1 MDDLELS
8 TEKGSRLRV
17 PTQRALQIVLGLFW
31 ILDAALQFQP
41 FMFGHEFANTFIL
54 ANAQGQPQPFGYLI
68 THVGNFI
75 APDSTVWNVFF
86 SLIQLVI
93 GVGLLARRTVRP
105 ALVISFFW
113 VLGVWF
119 FGEGLGMVFT
129 GTATA
134 LTGAPGSVL
143 IYGLIGLM
151 AWPRRAIEATD
162 SNSDHNE
169 STTSRSASLRRPPAR
184 GSAGVAPP
192 SWCGAVTG
200 SWPPCCSSSPTTGR
214 KPRWPAPSPAW
225 RRATRVSTT
234 TFSTTWAI
242 ISTRSGP
249 QAAWTMAAVSLIIGF
264 GPLVARRPQLFLW
277 AGIVASIAMWV
288 FGQGWLG
295 GVFSGSG
302 TDPNTGPLVVFLGL
316 AMIPAVLPSPAAWRS
331 PFRAL
336 AHWNPVVGWGG
347 VVALGAALA
356 ISGSYPVAAQE
367 TPSMAMS
374 GMTHMGGSAGAGA
387 SGSVGTNSCSS
398 GNAGIARTGLNLN
411 NTPFMVMSGN
421 LGMDMNGSDA
431 SAAAGINSTKAN
443 WSYTGPALPNALAQ
457 ELLRDGSNGADQ
469 LKMAATG
476 CAKSPTNS
484 EEINAVQYVQ
494 STSENVAQFNQPIA
508 ALAAGYQLVSPAN
521 YPVTYFI
528 NPTIVAAN
536 AAAKRTLSPTHIDG
550 LVYAKTLTGSEV
562 LVAAMYLL
570 PSTVTSGAQ
579 AVRRTGAVA
588 QPDRR
593 LRTDGRRF
601 GAGHHRHHSVYRRQR
616 ATEHARHDPGV
627 AGAGRRWTIGHSATR
642 HSDRRSSHHAELGD
656 CSRELSSARRRWRP
670 LRPAPRG

>member
-1 MDDLELS
+1 MDDLETS

-17 PTQRALQIVLGLFW
+17 GTQRTLQIVLGLFW
-31 ILDAALQFQP
+31 LLDAALQFQP

-93 GVGLLARRTVRP
+93 GLGLLARRTVRP

-151 AWPRRAIEATD
+151 AWPRRADQPTD
-162 SNSDHNE
+162 ASGHDNE
-169 STTSRSASLRRPPAR
+169 SVGIASSAAGQGIGGSRTPLMGWSGYWFLAAVLFVLPDNRTQTSVASAITGMAS
-184 GSAGVAPP
+184 GNP
-192 SWCGAVTG
+192 SFYDHLLNNV
-200 SWPPCCSSSPTTGR
+200 GR
-214 KPRWPAPSPAW
+214 QLNS
-225 RRATRVSTT
+225 V
-234 TFSTTWAI
+234 
-242 ISTRSGP
+242 GP
-249 QAAWTMAAVSLIIGF
+249 QAAWTMAAISLIIGF
-264 GPLVARRPQLFLW
+264 GPLVARRPQPFLW

-295 GVFSGSG
+295 GVFTGSG

-316 AMIPAVLPSPAAWRS
+316 AMMPAALPSPAAWRS

-336 AHWNPVVGWGG
+336 AAWNPVVGWGG
-347 VVALGAALA
+347 VVALGGALA
-356 ISGSYPVAAQE
+356 LSGSYPVAAQE
-367 TPSMAMS
+367 TPGMAMS
-374 GMTHMGGSAGAGA
+374 GMSHMGGSGSAGAGA
-387 SGSVGTNSCSS
+387 SGTVGTTSCSS

-411 NTPFMVMSGN
+411 NTPLMVMSGS

-457 ELLRDGSNGADQ
+457 ELLKDGGNGADQ

-484 EEINAVQYVQ
+484 QEINAVQYVQ
-494 STSENVAQFNQPIA
+494 STSENVAQFSQPIA

-528 NPTIVAAN
+528 NPAIVSAN

-570 PSTVTSGAQ
+570 PSTVTSAPRPFGALVQ
-579 AVRRTGAVA
+579 WHS
-588 QPDRR
+588 
-593 LRTDGRRF
+593 RTDVCGP
-601 GAGHHRHHSVYRRQR
+601 A
-616 ATEHARHDPGV
+616 V
-627 AGAGRRWTIGHSATR
+627 AGAVLDISGVTPCTSGTVQRNTPDMTLVWQVPVAG
-642 HSDRRSSHHAELGD
+642 G
-656 CSRELSSARRRWRP
+656 P
-670 LRPAPRG
+670 LAIQPPDIQIVEAAIMQSMGIAPGS

>member
-1 MDDLELS
+1 MDDLETS
-8 TEKGSRLRV
+8 TEKGGRLRV
-17 PTQRALQIVLGLFW
+17 RTQRTLQIVLGLFW
-31 ILDAALQFQP
+31 LLDAALQFQP

-68 THVGNFI
+68 THAGNFI
-75 APDSTVWNVFF
+75 APDSAVWNVFF

-143 IYGLIGLM
+143 IYGAIGVM
-151 AWPRRAIEATD
+151 AWPRPVAQRTDWSGHDNEPVGIASSAAGQGVGGVRTPLIVWSGYWFLAAVLFVLPDNRTQTSVASAITGM
-162 SNSDHNE
+162 
-169 STTSRSASLRRPPAR
+169 ASGNPSWFDRLLNDV
-184 GSAGVAPP
+184 GHHLNSAGL
-192 SWCGAVTG
+192 
-200 SWPPCCSSSPTTGR
+200 
-214 KPRWPAPSPAW
+214 
-225 RRATRVSTT
+225 
-234 TFSTTWAI
+234 
-242 ISTRSGP
+242 
-249 QAAWTMAAVSLIIGF
+249 QAAWTLAAISLIIGF

-277 AGIVASIAMWV
+277 AGIAASVAMWV

-295 GVFSGSG
+295 GVFTGSS
-302 TDPNTGPLVVFLGL
+302 TDPNTGPLVVLLGL
-316 AMIPAVLPSPAAWRS
+316 AMIPAVLPAAATWRS

-374 GMTHMGGSAGAGA
+374 GMTHMTGSAGAGA
-387 SGSVGTNSCSS
+387 GAAGTVGGTSCSS

-411 NTPFMVMSGN
+411 NTPLMVMSGS

-443 WSYTGPALPNALAQ
+443 WSYTGPALPNPLAQ
-457 ELLRDGSNGADQ
+457 ELLKDGGNGADQ

-494 STSENVAQFNQPIA
+494 STSENVAQFDQPIA

-528 NPTIVAAN
+528 NPVIVTAN
-536 AAAKRTLSPTHIDG
+536 AASKRTLSPTHIDG

-570 PSTVTSGAQ
+570 PSTVAKAPMPFGALVQ
-579 AVRRTGAVA
+579 WHSRTDVCGPAVA
-588 QPDRR
+588 GSVLDISGNTPCTAGTVSRNTPDMT
-593 LRTDGRRF
+593 L
-601 GAGHHRHHSVYRRQR
+601 VWQV
-616 ATEHARHDPGV
+616 PV
-627 AGAGRRWTIGHSATR
+627 AGGPLAIQPPDIQIVEAAIMQSLGLAAGS
-642 HSDRRSSHHAELGD
+642 
-656 CSRELSSARRRWRP
+656 
-670 LRPAPRG
+670 